1 MSRPHSRA
9 LTFVIALAAP
19 AITLVACGAR
29 TGLLAPDAE
38 DASIDATSDRRDAT
52 ADRDA
57 TPDVRDATAE
67 DALPS
72 IDSSKDG
79 PKPPPLGCTDAG
91 ATQIYLITSQNELLS
106 FYPPT
111 LLFTKVGNIA
121 CPDAGAATPFS
132 MGVDRSGFAFS
143 VFNDGRLF
151 RVSTATAACQTTPYV
166 ANQLGFQVF
175 GMGYAGDQNSE
186 KLYTAESDFNN
197 PSKGLAA
204 IDTQTFLLSS
214 VGAFQP
220 PLPRC
225 ELTGT
230 GDDRLF
236 AFCLK
241 QGASGSIIAQIDRTN
256 AKVVAADNLV
266 LGNQSNAFAFA
277 FWGGDFYIFTSPGGA
292 SSVTKYDP
300 LAKTETIVATH
311 PSTIV
316 GAGVSTCAPQ

>member
-1 MSRPHSRA
+1 MRRA
-9 LTFVIALAAP
+9 VVAFAALFLPALPLAA
-19 AITLVACGAR
+19 CGSR
-29 TGLLAPDAE
+29 TGLLAPEDE
-38 DASIDATSDRRDAT
+38 DAAVDARPDRRDAI

-57 TPDVRDATAE
+57 ADAREE
-67 DALPS
+67 DALPTL
-72 IDSSKDG
+72 DATKDV
-79 PKPPPLGCTDAG
+79 PKPPPLGCVDAG

-111 LLFTKVGNIA
+111 LLFTNVGKIA
-121 CPDAGAATPFS
+121 CPAAGTATPFS
-132 MGVDRSGFAFS
+132 MGVDRSGTAYS

-151 RVSTATAACQTTPYV
+151 RISTSNAACQTTPYQV
-166 ANQLGFQVF
+166 NQLGFQVF
-175 GMGYAGDQNSE
+175 GMGYAGDQTTES
-186 KLYTAESDFNN
+186 LYVADSDFNN
-197 PSKGLAA
+197 PSKGLAT
-204 IDTQTFLLSS
+204 IDTQTFKLAS

-220 PLPRC
+220 QLPRC

-230 GDDRLF
+230 GDGRLF

-241 QGASGSIIAQIDRTN
+241 QGTTGSIVAEVDRKT
-256 AKVVAADNLV
+256 AKVIAADNLV
-266 LGNQSNAFAFA
+266 LGNQSNAFAFS

-300 LAKTETIVATH
+300 LAKTETVVATH